1 MPLLERVLPWA
12 AISAA
17 TAWVLLSAGV
27 LLGRA
32 LYETRGRWIRA
43 AHRELDRP
51 EFQALP
57 PAERARRVESLL
69 ERLPRSVVVRMAAD
83 SSSPPWLAE
92 VFSHFALEKWGL
104 RRLARDAARHHGGLG
119 RWRRIAAL
127 RILAQAQHPDTLGL
141 LARALRC
148 GDAQV
153 VGAAV
158 VLLGRQAEREAAER
172 LLVALEERLFSPS
185 RIATSLE
192 AFPLDISE
200 LLLFRLGHHD
210 PVVRFWA
217 ATLLE
222 RFPKAPGLDGR
233 LAARAVDPDP
243 AVRKAVVETLGRV
256 GGPRAAVAALTLIE
270 DPVWYVRAHAARAI
284 GDLRRVD
291 LAPRVA
297 PLLADPEWWVRL
309 AAKQAFEA
317 MGTGARP
324 VLERYLDHPDR
335 FARNGAAEV
344 LQNVGVLDEIARAI
358 LRGEHRPSDVALL
371 RKAVQ
376 AGGRPLIEGLVGR
389 MGPGASAVREALAVP
404 ELLEVS

>member
-1 MPLLERVLPWA
+1 MPLLEWVLAPA
-12 AISAA
+12 AITAA
-17 TAWVLLSAGV
+17 AAWALLSAWV

-32 LYETRGRWIRA
+32 LYDRRGRFIRA
-43 AHRELDRP
+43 AHRELARP
-51 EFQALP
+51 ELQALTP
-57 PAERARRVESLL
+57 VERARHVESLL
-69 ERLPRSVVVRMAAD
+69 ERLPRGVVDRMAAD

-92 VFSHFALEKWGL
+92 VFSHFALERWGL
-104 RRLARDAARHHGGLG
+104 RRLARDAGRHRGGVG

-127 RILAQAQHPDTLGL
+127 RILAQARHPDSLGL

-148 GDAQV
+148 GDPQV

-158 VLLGRQAEREAAER
+158 GLLGRQPEREAAER
-172 LLVALEERLFSPS
+172 LLVALEARLFSPS

-200 LLLFRLGHHD
+200 QLLARLGHHD

-222 RFPKAPGLDGR
+222 RYPHAPGLDDR

-243 AVRKAVVETLGRV
+243 AVRKAVVETLGKM

-284 GDLRRVD
+284 GDLGRTD

-309 AAKQAFEA
+309 AGKQALEA
-317 MGTGARP
+317 MGKAARP

-344 LQNVGVLDEIARAI
+344 LQNLGVLDEIARAI
-358 LRGEHRPSDVALL
+358 LRGEHRLADTALL
-371 RKAVQ
+371 RKAAQ
-376 AGGRPLIEGLVGR
+376 AGGRPLIEGLVDR
-389 MGPGASAVREALAVP
+389 MGPRASAVRDALAVP